1 MNHLQFR
8 IPTVKRLRNRF
19 LNLLNILVF
28 CRMPYYRIVVTLKDG
43 RVHRGIRVLEV
54 WNPDTA
60 LRMVE
65 QTARLHF
72 GEHKVGKVEVAMLPR
87 SSDEVKRHLSNLGK
101 GGKKKG

>member
-8 IPTVKRLRNRF
+8 IPTSKRLRIRF

-65 QTARLHF
+65 QTARQHY
-72 GEHKVGKVEVAMLPR
+72 GEHRVKRVDVAMLPR
-87 SSDEVKRHLSNLGK
+87 SSEEVKRHLANLGK
-101 GGKKKG
+101 GGKRK